1 MLASLK
7 HNSIRDEN
15 YDQTMLNDVKS
26 KTYCLQ
32 FLSEIDTL
40 PSAEGFWV
48 KTPHLGLPRVVKLGT
63 LSVQLS
69 SLGSKN
75 WVRAGGSF
83 QNKSTAGAQLM
94 VQSETIESLVQAKTW
109 TVDSLVQVQTW
120 AIDSLLQ
127 IQTLRSGELVK
138 QFSCLDSI
146 QEKIS

>member
-1 MLASLK
+1 
-7 HNSIRDEN
+7 
-15 YDQTMLNDVKS
+15 
-26 KTYCLQ
+26 
-32 FLSEIDTL
+32 
-40 PSAEGFWV
+40 
-48 KTPHLGLPRVVKLGT
+48 
-63 LSVQLS
+63 
-69 SLGSKN
+69 
-75 WVRAGGSF
+75 
-83 QNKSTAGAQLM
+83 M